1 MEHARNRLQKLVM
14 DAIRRAPPQEAPL
27 LGWPVAC
34 GAKVAER
41 TRALSYAQGVLC
53 VEVPDAAWRKELT
66 ALTSQYLATLR
77 QLGVTRIEFV
87 VAGVRRKAQAER

>member
-1 MEHARNRLQKLVM
+1 MEHARNGMLKVVM
-14 DAIRRAPPQEAPL
+14 EAIRRAPPEEAPL

-41 TRALSYAQGVLC
+41 TRALSYAVGVLR

-66 ALTSQYLATLR
+66 TLAPQYLATLR
-77 QLGVTRIEFV
+77 QFGVARIEFV
-87 VAGVRRKAQAER
+87 VGASKS